1 MGNKNTPMKKFGIV
15 VVLTSGL
22 FAAAQCI
29 TSAIQYSKVG
39 KTTDLGFSIG
49 FGFACLVSMMF
60 VVGMIMTDELTKR
73 LRNTKP

>member
-1 MGNKNTPMKKFGIV
+1 MKKFGIV
-15 VVLTSGL
+15 VVFTTGLLT
-22 FAAAQCI
+22 AAQCI

-49 FGFACLVSMMF
+49 FGFACLVSMML
-60 VVGMIMTDELTKR
+60 VVGMLMTDELTKR